1 MSYKAL
7 YRRFRPNNFD
17 EVVGQDNIVR
27 ALRNQ
32 VIKEQINHAY
42 LFCGTRG
49 TGKTSLAKIF
59 ARAINCQSPVN
70 GSACG
75 KCAVCQAL
83 NEQNSI
89 DIIEIDAASNNRVDE
104 IRDLREKVKYPPV
117 NAKYKVYIIDEV
129 HMLTE
134 SAFNALLKTLEEPPE
149 HCVFILATTEPHKL
163 PKTILSRCMR
173 FDFRLIDNPTLEK
186 LICKIYDEIKISYDL
201 DAIKQIVKA
210 GNGSA
215 RDTISIADTCA
226 SFVDGKLTLADV
238 MNILGQNTF
247 QVLSTLI
254 QKIIDLDA
262 GDALLQLHNIYNEG
276 KNLAVLAQEITLYFR
291 DLVAIEQNVALA
303 DILGIPQEYRD
314 TLLSQAQKLS
324 YSQKVYALTKFSDI
338 ETNLKYSINPLLNIE
353 VAILKTINNIKGGED
368 SIKSPPSSAPNTK
381 IELKKV
387 WGRYLIELSNKKQIM
402 TYSACEDMLK
412 IYQQDENIVIE
423 VSSEQSYEI
432 LNQITT
438 KSQMQSF
445 FGTFGI
451 NNNIIIKKIDQ
462 NQIVE
467 KSIADKLKEL
477 IGDTLVIKGGNK

>member
-7 YRRFRPNNFD
+7 YRRFRPNTFD
-17 EVVGQDNIVR
+17 EVVGQDNIVK

-59 ARAINCQSPVN
+59 AKAINCQSPIN
-70 GSACG
+70 GSPCG
-75 KCAVCQAL
+75 KCAICQAL

-134 SAFNALLKTLEEPPE
+134 SAFNALLKTLEEPPA

-226 SFVDGKLTLADV
+226 SFVEDKLTLLDV
-238 MNILGQNTF
+238 MNILGQNSF
-247 QVLSTLI
+247 QVLSNI
-254 QKIIDLDA
+254 VQKIIEKDA
-262 GDALLQLHNIYNEG
+262 GTALTELHKIYNEG
-276 KNLAVLAQEITLYFR
+276 KNLAVLAQELTLYFR
-291 DLVAIEQNVALA
+291 DLVAMEQSPELA
-303 DILGIPQEYRD
+303 DILGIPQEYREI
-314 TLLSQAQKLS
+314 LSAQTPKLS
-324 YSQKVYALTKFSDI
+324 YQQKIYALTRFSDI

-353 VAILKTINNIKGGED
+353 VAILKTISYIMGGD
-368 SIKSPPSSAPNTK
+368 APTQSPPSTAPSTK

-387 WGRYLIELSNKKQIM
+387 WGKYLVDLSSKSKMIV
-402 TYSACEDMLK
+402 YSACEDVAD
-412 IYQQDENIVIE
+412 IYQENGNIIIE
-423 VSSEQSYEI
+423 VSSTQSYNV
-432 LNQITT
+432 LNQIPT
-438 KSQMQSF
+438 KKEMQSF
-445 FGTFGI
+445 FEAFGVV
-451 NNNIIIKKIDQ
+451 NNIEIRKVNKTKQ
-462 NQIVE
+462 VKQ
-467 KSIADKLKEL
+467 SIADKLKEL
-477 IGDTLVIKGGNK
+477 IGDTLIIEGGN